1 MIKVGINGFGRIGR
15 SFMRVV
21 AAYPSIQV
29 VAINEL
35 APLAT
40 LAHLLKYDSTHG
52 RFPGSVEVAGDQLVV
67 NGKPIRVFSASQ
79 PADIPWNEADV
90 EVVIEATGKF
100 KSKVLASQHLK
111 GSVERVI
118 LSAPPEGTDVP
129 MVVLGVNEEVLRSG
143 WAVISNASCT
153 TNSAAPLIK
162 VIAELCGIE
171 QAYVTTVHSYTSDQ
185 RLQDAPHSDLRR
197 ARAAAQSIVPTTT
210 GAAKAL
216 TGVFPEL
223 EGALGGCGIRV
234 PVPDGSLTD
243 ITFGVKREVTVEEIN
258 NAFKTASESG
268 PLKGYLGYTSDPI
281 VSSDVVG
288 SPYSC
293 LFDEQLTSVLGKM
306 VKVVGWYDN
315 EMGYSHR
322 LADLVMK
329 LDELKK
335 AP

>member
-1 MIKVGINGFGRIGR
+1 ML
-15 SFMRVV
+15 
-21 AAYPSIQV
+21 AAYPSIEV
-29 VAINEL
+29 VAINEV

-40 LAHLLKYDSTHG
+40 MAHLLKYDSTHG
-52 RFPGSVEVAGDQLVV
+52 RFSGSVEVAGENLVV
-67 NGKPIRVFSASQ
+67 NGTPIRVFHASH
-79 PADIPWNEADV
+79 PADIAWNEV
-90 EVVIEATGKF
+90 GVQYVIESTGKF
-100 KSKVLASQHLK
+100 KTKEGASAHLK
-111 GSVERVI
+111 AGVERVI
-118 LSAPPEGTDVP
+118 LSAPPEGSGVP
-129 MVVLGVNEEVLRSG
+129 MVVLGVNEEVLQSG
-143 WAVISNASCT
+143 AAVISNASCT
-153 TNSAAPLIK
+153 TNSAAPLIR
-162 VIAELCGIE
+162 VIEQLCGIE

-185 RLQDAPHSDLRR
+185 RLQDAPHNDLRR

-216 TGVFPEL
+216 TGVFPQL

-243 ITFGVKREVTVEEIN
+243 ITFGVQRAVTVEEVN
-258 NAFKTASESG
+258 AAFKAASEAG
-268 PLKGYLGYTSDPI
+268 PLHGYLGYTSDPI
-281 VSSDVVG
+281 VSADVLG

-322 LADLVMK
+322 LADLIEK
-329 LDELKK
+329 LEEIKK